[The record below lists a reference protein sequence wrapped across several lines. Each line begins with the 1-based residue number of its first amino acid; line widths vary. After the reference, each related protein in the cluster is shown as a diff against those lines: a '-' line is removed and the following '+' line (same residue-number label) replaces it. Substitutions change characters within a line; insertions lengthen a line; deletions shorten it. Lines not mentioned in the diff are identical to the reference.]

1 MIAGYSGNY
10 SAHRRGDS
18 SIESQPTAVRRGR
31 GLCLLV
37 ATALWT
43 AATYTTP
50 YAQTAIG
57 SPTAGFQHWTVG
69 NLNNNGAPFWDA
81 PSKSF
86 GFNKP
91 NFELASKNVGFCLTG
106 TGDCVG
112 IGSHSEAPGPLPY
125 WGMPFNSIA
134 DSGGAIDPKVYFHR
148 NLSGGDPL
156 KATLE
161 LQFTTTVEPKAINEV
176 GWFETNAAGTFLG
189 PRHILFQGSGVPQGS
204 KSPDPVGKKVKF
216 KPTEYFG
223 YYFSDVSEGG
233 CLAYTITSFNA
244 PLPDCADH
252 NFVVFATNPN
262 SPHSTFWI
270 AGEDPPGCSD
280 GDCNLTLIKVF
291 PTEE

>member
-148 NLSGGDPL
+148 QPLS
-156 KATLE
+156 
-161 LQFTTTVEPKAINEV
+161 
-176 GWFETNAAGTFLG
+176 
-189 PRHILFQGSGVPQGS
+189 R
-204 KSPDPVGKKVKF
+204 
-216 KPTEYFG
+216 
-223 YYFSDVSEGG
+223 
-233 CLAYTITSFNA
+233 
-244 PLPDCADH
+244 
-252 NFVVFATNPN
+252 
-262 SPHSTFWI
+262 
-270 AGEDPPGCSD
+270 
-280 GDCNLTLIKVF
+280 
-291 PTEE
+291 